1 MSLFHINTLKPNT
14 FTDSATSGHRASLC
28 RFILSAL
35 AFSVVAGLSVSAS
48 AASFDCSK
56 SRLATEKTICAYRG
70 LNDRDVKMVTTYN
83 IIGHAVPMGAR
94 GSLMDQQVV
103 WLKQRNACGS
113 NISCIANAYQN
124 RQKQL
129 DEMLYERIYSHGPF

>member
-1 MSLFHINTLKPNT
+1 MSHHLSKVIFPIKRVLLVI
-14 FTDSATSGHRASLC
+14 SLC
-28 RFILSAL
+28 AG
-35 AFSVVAGLSVSAS
+35 FSLTAQ
-48 AASFDCSK
+48 AASFDCNK
-56 SRLATEKTICAYRG
+56 SRLATEKTICAYRS
-70 LNDRDVKMVTTYN
+70 LNDNDVKMATTYN

-113 NISCIANAYQN
+113 NISCIATAYEK
-124 RQKQL
+124 RKKQL